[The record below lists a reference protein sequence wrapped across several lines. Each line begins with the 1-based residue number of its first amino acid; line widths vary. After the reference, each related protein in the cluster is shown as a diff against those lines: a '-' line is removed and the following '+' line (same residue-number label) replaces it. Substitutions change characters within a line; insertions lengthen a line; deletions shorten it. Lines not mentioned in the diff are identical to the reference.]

1 MFADSLDLGFKHYRL
16 IEPDVKTVNKIFE
29 FDPNSNKLFEDDMIT
44 PFEYNP
50 SGTNGLQTILQ
61 TWLTLDGY
69 DFNIKVD
76 DVNLAKYVAQY
87 VRENAVLYLID
98 KGFSKDAM
106 KALLNKIGKNEITV
120 NTLIVYPYSFSF
132 EQMRELK
139 NNLKNNLEQQ
149 VTIIERY

>member
-1 MFADSLDLGFKHYRL
+1 
-16 IEPDVKTVNKIFE
+16 
-29 FDPNSNKLFEDDMIT
+29 MIT
-44 PFEYNP
+44 PFEYAP
-50 SGTNGLQTILQ
+50 SGTSGLHTILQ
-61 TWLTLDGY
+61 TWLTLDGN
-69 DFNIKVD
+69 DFNIVVD
-76 DVNLAKYVAQY
+76 DVNLANYNAQY

-106 KALLNKIGKNEITV
+106 KALLNKIGKNEIDI

-139 NNLKNNLEQQ
+139 NNLKNNIDQQ